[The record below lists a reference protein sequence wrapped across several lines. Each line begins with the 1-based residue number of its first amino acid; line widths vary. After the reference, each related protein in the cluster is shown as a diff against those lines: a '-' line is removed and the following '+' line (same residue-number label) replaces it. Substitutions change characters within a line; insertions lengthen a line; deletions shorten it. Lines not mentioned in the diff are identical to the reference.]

1 MSIID
6 QSNERKNTMR
16 LNIWGNYFGFIVMGM
31 IVVSFGSIMPYI
43 RETFSLSFE
52 QGGLILAFFSGSY
65 LINGMIS
72 GIIVDKIGQKPVLV
86 IGNALYTIGLTLI
99 FFASEPWILYLS
111 VIIVGMGWGFCNTSI
126 NILVND
132 TSKGE
137 TKAMSLLHM
146 SFGVGAFFVPI
157 LFSIFIKLG
166 LEWRQMMLSLAFMSL
181 IALVLSLKMNIRFIK
196 KDSKNNKKGT
206 LTSPKQLLLYM
217 VILFFYVGGESAFSG
232 WMVSFLMTGL
242 NKLESFSQN
251 MLSTLWMTMIIA
263 RYIIGVMNHRI
274 DKAKYVVFAS
284 ATAVIGMGIF
294 IVAKSDLLLFFA
306 IIIIGLSFAG
316 IYPLTMAHANHV
328 IRGSG
333 FATAAVISGG
343 GLGSALVPYVSGR
356 IADHYGTTAIIVII
370 LVSLICMLGFTT
382 LNYRIHRSKLTND

>member
-1 MSIID
+1 MPIID
-6 QSNERKNTMR
+6 QNYEKKDTMR
-16 LNIWGNYFGFIVMGM
+16 LNIWGNYFGFVVMGM

-65 LINGMIS
+65 LVNGMIS
-72 GIIVDKIGQKPVLV
+72 GIVVDRIGQKPVLV
-86 IGNALYTIGLTLI
+86 LGNTLYTIGLTLI
-99 FFASEPWILYLS
+99 FFATEPWILYLS

-157 LFSIFIKLG
+157 LFNIFIKLG
-166 LEWRQMMLSLAFMSL
+166 LEWRQMMLFLAFMSL
-181 IALVLSLKMNIRFIK
+181 IALVLSLKMNIQFIK
-196 KDSKNNKKGT
+196 KDSKINKKGT

-242 NKLESFSQN
+242 NKLEGFSQN
-251 MLSTLWMTMIIA
+251 MLSTLWLTVIIA

-294 IVAKSDLLLFFA
+294 IVAKSDLLLFFS

-356 IADHYGTTAIIVII
+356 VADYYGTTAIIVII
-370 LVSLICMLGFTT
+370 LLSLICMLGFTT
-382 LNYRIHRSKLTND
+382 LNYRIHRIKRTND